1 MFDMIHLLH
10 LLFRDCR
17 VGVVLIRPGN
27 NSRLSGIPRFDS
39 KIFCESTIVPTLETA
54 SNILKNAK
62 FTVRLEEMDIFAE
75 KN

>member
-1 MFDMIHLLH
+1 MTDNSGPPSPKPI
-10 LLFRDCR
+10 
-17 VGVVLIRPGN
+17 N
-27 NSRLSGIPRFDS
+27 NSQLYGIPGFDS
-39 KIFCESTIVPTLETA
+39 KNVCESTVVPTLETA

>member
-1 MFDMIHLLH
+1 MTDNSGPPSPKPI
-10 LLFRDCR
+10 
-17 VGVVLIRPGN
+17 N
-27 NSRLSGIPRFDS
+27 NSQLYGIPGFVS
-39 KIFCESTIVPTLETA
+39 NIFCESTVVPTLEPA